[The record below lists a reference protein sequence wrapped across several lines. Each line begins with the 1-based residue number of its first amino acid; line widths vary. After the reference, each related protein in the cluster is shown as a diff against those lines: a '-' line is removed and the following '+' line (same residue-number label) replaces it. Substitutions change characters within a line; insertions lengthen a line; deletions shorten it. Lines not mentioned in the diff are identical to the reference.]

1 MNEGFKM
8 NHTLL
13 DELTIPVLM
22 SFEVMYTGVK
32 FVLSSTLLFVIDPQ
46 LMDPLTNTISFESLS
61 YNVPVYLITLIS

>member
-46 LMDPLTNTISFESLS
+46 LMDPLTNTIGLVL
-61 YNVPVYLITLIS
+61 NLCRTMCQCI